1 MGMITIIEKSAV
13 LNLIFDNLTKVDEQQ
28 ITKQINRLVSM
39 RETLAINEL
48 NCNMCNIVLRL

>member
-39 RETLAINEL
+39 TETLAINEL

>member
-48 NCNMCNIVLRL
+48 

>member
-48 NCNMCNIVLRL
+48 NRNMCNIVLRL

>member
-13 LNLIFDNLTKVDEQQ
+13 LNLISDNLTKVDEQQ

-48 NCNMCNIVLRL
+48 NRNMCNIVLRL